1 VSFHLRCPSERTV
14 AASLAAAQHQS
25 LTYQPIG
32 LSLAPRVGYWTD
44 DAGAV
49 IGQGD
54 AAFARAR
61 RALEQWQQFDL
72 GWTQVFPKSAAIVEG
87 TVVVVRVRHLRFW
100 SLNPCRIVSTRET
113 AHEFS
118 FAYGTL
124 PTHANRV
131 KRSSKSRSTPPQA
144 TCAMTSGRY
153 HARRRCWRNSAGQ
166 SPGDGKRAFAT
177 TRLRPCGVRSS
188 MTRHTRTDSI
198 AYPVSPVLGRA
209 GGFLRL
215 ATGGPPP

>member
-1 VSFHLRCPSERTV
+1 MSFHLRCPTEGTV

-32 LSLAPRVGYWTD
+32 LALAPRVGYWTD

-54 AAFARAR
+54 AAFACAR

-72 GWTQVFPKSAAIVEG
+72 GWTQVFPKRAAIVEG

-124 PTHANRV
+124 PTHAESGEEIFKVTIDAATGDVRYDIRAV
-131 KRSSKSRSTPPQA
+131 SRAHALLAKLGGPVTRGWQA
-144 TCAMTSGRY
+144 RFRD
-153 HARRRCWRNSAGQ
+153 H
-166 SPGDGKRAFAT
+166 
-177 TRLRPCGVRSS
+177 
-188 MTRHTRTDSI
+188 SI
-198 AYPVSPVLGRA
+198 AAMRRA
-209 GGFLRL
+209 IVNDKAHLHG
-215 ATGGPPP
+215 